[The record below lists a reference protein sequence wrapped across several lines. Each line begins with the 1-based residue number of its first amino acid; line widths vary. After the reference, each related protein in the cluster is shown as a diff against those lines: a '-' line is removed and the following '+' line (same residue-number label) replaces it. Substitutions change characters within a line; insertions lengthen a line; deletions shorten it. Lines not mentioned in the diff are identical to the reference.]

1 MVTFG
6 LKGSDQLL
14 KNSQLLK
21 RAFEGNNQQQPAT
34 PTPTPLADE
43 SQTEKKAALIITA
56 PNDNDIINDDS
67 VTIEG
72 NTAANSLLT
81 LLYQDDEIIISS
93 DDQGNFSQEIE
104 LIGGVNQIKIAAFD
118 PTGKET
124 IKTINLIYT
133 TAEI

>member
-21 RAFEGNNQQQPAT
+21 RAFEGNNQQQSLT

-43 SQTEKKAALIITA
+43 SQTEKKAALIITT
-56 PNDNDIINDDS
+56 PNDNDIINSDS

-81 LLYQDDEIIISS
+81 LLYQDNELIISS

-118 PTGKET
+118 QAGKET